1 MCCPSVGGGRR
12 TEAGV
17 SDIKVV
23 ANPHH
28 AEVAAHLEGRCEVIY
43 QREPHGTAHALQQVP
58 EKELT
63 RGAVLEVAR
72 AVFASFL
79 GIRKGQAMRRDAVT
93 IRPHQVILVAV
104 VLVALFVV
112 SLIVIVR
119 LIIRAAGA

>member
-1 MCCPSVGGGRR
+1 MSPPEPDS
-12 TEAGV
+12 E
-17 SDIKVV
+17 S
-23 ANPHH
+23 
-28 AEVAAHLEGRCEVIY
+28 AAAARAPPRNATI
-43 QREPHGTAHALQQVP
+43 P
-58 EKELT
+58 
-63 RGAVLEVAR
+63 EVAR

-119 LIIRAAGA
+119 IIIRAAGA